1 MPPQPKT
8 SSLALTLTG
17 FGTFTLL
24 GAGAL
29 GGAVM
34 HLVGGPL
41 AMGLAIWT
49 GRTTEPSDPGSGFWW
64 LTFGALGAAALAPLM
79 LARRGHAGAER
90 WGPAASTISA
100 VMAGVLPFVW
110 LWSASTTT

>member
-1 MPPQPKT
+1 MPPQPKP
-8 SSLALTLTG
+8 SSLALALSG

-29 GGAVM
+29 GGLVM

-49 GRTTEPSDPGSGFWW
+49 GRTTEPTDPGSGFWW
-64 LTFGALGAAALAPLM
+64 LGFGALSAAALVPLV
-79 LARRGHAGAER
+79 LAGKGQAGAAK
-90 WGPAASTISA
+90 WGPAASTLAA
-100 VMAGVLPFVW
+100 VVAGALPFIW
-110 LWSASTTT
+110 LWSASTGT